1 MSKMPVNK
9 KSVVCLETGESF
21 NSLREA
27 ADAVGIS
34 YQCISRA
41 AKIGVTAN
49 GLHFYFAGEEKPEKS
64 FFIASDRRG
73 RGKKRP
79 VICLETSEHFDSVN
93 AVEKSLGCDGR
104 RLWRALNKGYSIHGL
119 HYYYADEP
127 KPDDLFFEH
136 KRGGYKRS
144 KPIVCLET
152 GELFESADDAAISIG
167 CKAAYITSAI
177 REGFP
182 VKGFHFDVRGI
193 EAGKREA
200 CRKEE

>member
-104 RLWRALNKGYSIHGL
+104 RFIR
-119 HYYYADEP
+119 
-127 KPDDLFFEH
+127 
-136 KRGGYKRS
+136 
-144 KPIVCLET
+144 IVVMQSMN
-152 GELFESADDAAISIG
+152 GISLIQ
-167 CKAAYITSAI
+167 
-177 REGFP
+177 RFP
-182 VKGFHFDVRGI
+182 
-193 EAGKREA
+193 
-200 CRKEE
+200 

>member
-1 MSKMPVNK
+1 M
-9 KSVVCLETGESF
+9 ETGESF

-64 FFIASDRRG
+64 FFITSDRRG

-79 VICLETSEHFDSVN
+79 VICLETSEHFDSVS
-93 AVEKSLGCDGR
+93 AVEKSLECGS
-104 RLWRALNKGYSIHGL
+104 RLWKALNMGYSIHGL

-127 KPDDLFFEH
+127 KPDALFFEH

-167 CKAAYITSAI
+167 CKPAYITSSI

-193 EAGKREA
+193 GTGNAKCVGR
-200 CRKEE
+200 RDDL

>member
-1 MSKMPVNK
+1 MSKKPVNK
-9 KSVVCLETGESF
+9 KTVVCLETGESF

-27 ADAVGIS
+27 AGAIGLS
-34 YQCISRA
+34 YQNISRS
-41 AKIGVTAN
+41 AKTGCATG
-49 GLHFYFAGEEKPEKS
+49 GLHFYFAGEEKPEKA

-79 VICLETSEHFDSVN
+79 VICLETSEHFESVH
-93 AVEKSLGCDGR
+93 AVKKILGCSGGGV
-104 RLWRALNKGYSIHGL
+104 WKALNKGYSIHGL

-152 GELFESADDAAISIG
+152 GEVFESADDVANSIG
-167 CKAAYITSAI
+167 CKPAYITSSI

-182 VKGFHFDVRGI
+182 VKGFHFDMWG
-193 EAGKREA
+193 GGGRET
-200 CRKEE
+200 RSV

>member
-1 MSKMPVNK
+1 M
-9 KSVVCLETGESF
+9 
-21 NSLREA
+21 
-27 ADAVGIS
+27 
-34 YQCISRA
+34 
-41 AKIGVTAN
+41 
-49 GLHFYFAGEEKPEKS
+49 
-64 FFIASDRRG
+64 
-73 RGKKRP
+73 
-79 VICLETSEHFDSVN
+79 N

-127 KPDDLFFEH
+127 KPDDLLFEH